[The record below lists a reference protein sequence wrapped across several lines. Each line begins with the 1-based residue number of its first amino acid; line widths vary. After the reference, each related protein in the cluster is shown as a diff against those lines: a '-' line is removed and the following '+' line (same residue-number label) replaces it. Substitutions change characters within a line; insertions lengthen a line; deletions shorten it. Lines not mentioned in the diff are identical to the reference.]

1 MLQKKLLLDSIK
13 LHDPEI
19 EVMQWRKDT
28 TSRIAKDELS
38 ITQEMGKL
46 YNSML
51 DVLDGMGIR
60 RIIINNAKLSLL
72 NKMKTGVEPVTI
84 SKINFSLLR
93 TATDVK
99 KRDEFVKNEQSVE
112 LETTDQN
119 IALPGGRHRLAF
131 KKFKLELFSKRI
143 QLDSCTLT
151 AFATDSSKSSYNIFF
166 EKLLLKGVDF
176 EAMYRRNL
184 IRADSV
190 YCVSPLFDININ
202 PSDVA
207 KKTARPDPEKIIQEL
222 TGDLDLAFVG
232 VKDAG
237 IHIDISG
244 KKNRSL
250 FNSNKDNFE
259 MRGLRISEDSSKPVV
274 VERFDMLVRDYHLY
288 NEDSSVAYTFDSI
301 RFVNNKIVL
310 NNFSVQTEPGKI
322 SQHNE
327 RDFRIPYFEL
337 TGLDWNEL
345 IFEENLKAREAVL
358 YNPIINYV
366 KRKTSGL
373 QKKTNLFASLQSLD
387 ELVTLNRIN
396 IINGQINMKLG
407 PSTSFSLKNANLNL
421 YSNMILES
429 TNNEGLRRAVDYFS
443 FSRGL
448 IKIKDI
454 TAQLYNVRYTGSN
467 LIHADRLSVTSSANK
482 VKAEVSDVF
491 IDDML
496 LDDKAE
502 NVVVDGIRWRK
513 ANVSLKS
520 SAGTKAKTS
529 NAGSFNIKNIAG
541 KNTQLSFSNGK
552 ADINTFIQS
561 LSISSITKNGEEAPK
576 VQGLLL
582 AGNNLSVN
590 NGPLKAKAD
599 AYNISSNSS
608 SFLSGLKMQRIENR
622 DSLNVQSPRI
632 NFFPDVNAILAKDI
646 HFTNVQAQSPVIKYN
661 KWSTEAPQGTNGDKA
676 SIRIDNISANE
687 PFIFISTH
695 RNDSVTIINI
705 PRSDNSLIKASDLV
719 INAEGLQVGSFTA
732 NTTAATFV
740 KPSGEILGVEKGL
753 VDVELS
759 NIRLAKKDGK
769 PFWSALINTLNL
781 KDPNT
786 LTLGKNQNKLVFNQV
801 AIGNFNLSSD
811 YISDFN
817 TLLKFNV
824 SAWLRT
830 TTGQYVDSVTT
841 LKWYN
846 ADYNYSKKTLTL
858 DSFAYH
864 PTQERDVVIANTP
877 HQTDYMTFKT
887 GAVKFTDFNLEK
899 YEKDSAIIANAITL
913 TNPLITI
920 YRDKFPPFLAGKIKQ
935 LPVDKIKN
943 IKVPVSI
950 QNINIV
956 DGSLGYTEKNAKT
969 RAEGTVL
976 LAHMNAKIANIKNRN
991 ISQADSLQI
1000 ALDAYLMDSALIR
1013 LRVKESYTDSLSG
1026 FLMTLR
1032 LQPTSL
1038 SFLNPVLAPLSNIII
1053 TSGAID
1059 SLHLRAVG
1067 REYLALGEMK
1077 MYYKNLKIKLIKD
1090 GNEENTTF
1098 VTKAISFLANAFII
1112 KKNNNGRTGLVYFE
1126 RLRDRSFFNYI
1137 VKMTFSGMATSVGAK
1152 KNRKYLKQYRRELKE
1167 QKLPPIDFE

>member
-1 MLQKKLLLDSIK
+1 
-13 LHDPEI
+13 
-19 EVMQWRKDT
+19 
-28 TSRIAKDELS
+28 
-38 ITQEMGKL
+38 
-46 YNSML
+46 
-51 DVLDGMGIR
+51 MGIR

-72 NKMKTGVEPVTI
+72 NKMKDGVAPVTI
-84 SKINFSLLR
+84 SNINFSLLR
-93 TATDVK
+93 TATDVE
-99 KRDEFVKNEQSVE
+99 KRDEFVENEQSVE

-119 IALPGGRHRLAF
+119 ISLPGGRHRLSF
-131 KKFKLELFSKRI
+131 KNFKLELFSKRI

-151 AFATDSSKSSYNIFF
+151 AIATDSSKSSYTIFF

-202 PSDVA
+202 RPDVA

-237 IHIDISG
+237 IHIDING
-244 KKNRSL
+244 RKNRSL

-259 MRGLRISEDSSKPVV
+259 MRGLRINEDSAKPVV

-310 NNFSVQTEPGKI
+310 NNFSVQTEAGKI

-337 TGLDWNEL
+337 TGLDWYEL

-366 KRKTSGL
+366 KRKTSV
-373 QKKTNLFASLQSLD
+373 QAKKTNLFASLQSLD
-387 ELVTLNRIN
+387 ELITLNRIN

-407 PSTSFSLKNANLNL
+407 PATSFSLTNANLNL
-421 YSNMILES
+421 YSNMVLES
-429 TNNEGLRRAVDYFS
+429 TNKEGLRRAVDYFS
-443 FSRGL
+443 FSKGL

-482 VKAEVSDVF
+482 VRAEVSDVF

-513 ANVSLKS
+513 AVVSLKS
-520 SAGTKAKTS
+520 SPAIKTKKN
-529 NAGSFNIKNIAG
+529 NASSSVNIKNIAG
-541 KNTQLSFSNGK
+541 RNTQFSFSNGK

-561 LSISSITKNGEEAPK
+561 LSISSITKNGEASPK
-576 VQGLLL
+576 VEGLSL
-582 AGNNLSVN
+582 AGNNLSVK
-590 NGPLKAKAD
+590 NGSLNLNAN
-599 AYNISSNSS
+599 AYNIASESS
-608 SFLSGLKMQRIENR
+608 SFLSGFKMERVQNG
-622 DSLNVQSPRI
+622 DSLNIQAPRI
-632 NFFPDVNAILAKDI
+632 NFSADINAMLAKDI
-646 HFTNVQAQSPVIKYN
+646 HFTNVQAQSPIIKFS
-661 KWSTEAPQGTNGDKA
+661 KWSTEPAPEGNAQKSD
-676 SIRIDNISANE
+676 IRIDRISANE

-705 PRSDNSLIKASDLV
+705 PKSENSIVKASDLV
-719 INAEGLQVGSFTA
+719 INTDGLQIGSFTA

-740 KPSGEILGVEKGL
+740 KPSGEILGVEKGQ
-753 VDVELS
+753 VDIDLS
-759 NIRLAKKDGK
+759 NIRLSKKDGK
-769 PFWSALINTLNL
+769 PFWSGLINTLNL
-781 KDPNT
+781 KEPNT
-786 LTLGKNQNKLVFNQV
+786 LTLGKKQNKLVFNQV
-801 AIGNFNLSSD
+801 SLGNLKLSSD

-830 TTGQYVDSVTT
+830 TTGQYTDSVTT

-846 ADYNYSKKTLTL
+846 ADYNSNKKTLTL
-858 DSFAYH
+858 DSFSYH
-864 PTQERDVVIANTP
+864 PTQDRNFVIANTP
-877 HQTDYMTFKT
+877 YQTDYITFKT
-887 GAVKFTDFNLEK
+887 SAVKLTDFNLEK
-899 YEKDSAIIANAITL
+899 YEKDSAIIANAMTL
-913 TNPLITI
+913 TNPVFTI
-920 YRDKFPPFLAGKIKQ
+920 YRDKFPPFRAGIIKP
-935 LPVDKIKN
+935 LPVDKIKS
-943 IKVPVSI
+943 IKLPVSI
-950 QNINIV
+950 QNVNLV
-956 DGSLGYTEKNAKT
+956 DGSLSYTEKNAKT
-969 RAEGTVL
+969 RAEGTLL
-976 LAHMNAKIANIKNRN
+976 LAHMNARISNIKNRN
-991 ISQADSLQI
+991 ISQSDSLQI

-1038 SFLNPVLAPLSNIII
+1038 SFLNPVLAPLSNVII

-1059 SLHLRAVG
+1059 SLNLRAIG

-1090 GNEENTTF
+1090 GNEERTTF
-1098 VTKAISFLANAFII
+1098 VTKAISFLANTFII
-1112 KKNNNGRTGLVYFE
+1112 KKNNNGRNGLVYFE

-1152 KNRKYLKQYRRELKE
+1152 KNRKYMKQYKRELKD
-1167 QKLPPIDFE
+1167 QKLPPIEFE